1 MFYFGL
7 LDVFGLVKIK
17 AFGEDAEK
25 FYPLVKDLDFF
36 PLNTLVLSWPKI
48 PITFFLVK
56 NLCSFFIFLFPL
68 DVEVIVYKAG
78 SVTDC
83 SQW

>member
-36 PLNTLVLSWPKI
+36 
-48 PITFFLVK
+48 FR
-56 NLCSFFIFLFPL
+56 
-68 DVEVIVYKAG
+68 
-78 SVTDC
+78 
-83 SQW
+83 

>member
-25 FYPLVKDLDFF
+25 FYPLVKYLDFVSVEHARVVLAKNPNNIF
-36 PLNTLVLSWPKI
+36 P
-48 PITFFLVK
+48 
-56 NLCSFFIFLFPL
+56 C
-68 DVEVIVYKAG
+68 
-78 SVTDC
+78 
-83 SQW
+83 